1 MFSYEQVYNTGGSSA
16 SGGYDSNPLKTV
28 SWTRNYAN
36 HPFQTTAAYANM
48 MADLA
53 RRRRDMEMGR
63 QQADIQAKLAEAER
77 DRKSKIQ
84 STQKMA
90 DAQTLAHRNK
100 HARFYD
106 VWTALGDGG
115 RKMGGF
121 LGDVIGEVQRPNNVE
136 LPEFDLRKIYSQ
148 GDIQQMVNAQQAD
161 ISAKA
166 AQRMQQIAEQMGG
179 RGIGASSPAV
189 MARQMSSLANSIAEG
204 TEADRRTRME
214 KFIENED
221 HLTNALQAAEQ
232 QYGRLQQNNIRR
244 DRNRINLIGSLGS
257 YIG

>member
-1 MFSYEQVYNTGGSSA
+1 MFSYEA
-16 SGGYDSNPLKTV
+16 KYDGIGPSPSRDRNSVQSV

-36 HPFQTTAAYANM
+36 YPFQTTAAYANM
-48 MADLA
+48 LADLA
-53 RRRRDMEMGR
+53 RRRRDMELGR

-77 DRKSKIQ
+77 DRKSKIKN
-84 STQKMA
+84 TEKIA
-90 DAQTLAHRNK
+90 DAETLGHRMK
-100 HARFYD
+100 QMRFNEI
-106 VWTALGDGG
+106 WSALGDG
-115 RKMGGF
+115 RTKVGGF

-214 KFIENED
+214 KFMENED
-221 HLTNALQAAEQ
+221 HLTNALQAAER
-232 QYGRLQQNNIRR
+232 QYAALQQNNIRR